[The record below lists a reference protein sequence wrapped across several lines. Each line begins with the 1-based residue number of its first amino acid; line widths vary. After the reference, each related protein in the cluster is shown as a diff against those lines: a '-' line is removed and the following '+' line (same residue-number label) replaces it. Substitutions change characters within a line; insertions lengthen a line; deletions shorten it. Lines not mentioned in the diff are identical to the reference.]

1 MPKIKILACLFVLFQ
16 VISIAFGQSYAIAG
30 YNVTATS
37 GTSSASYT
45 SLKAA
50 FDAINNGTHRGN
62 IKILVTSNSTETNT
76 AQINASGTGGA
87 NYTSV
92 LLYPQSSG
100 ITISGNIGDKGL
112 IYLNGADRFSINGSV
127 NADGFIADMTLQ
139 NTGGCVISFNNGAS
153 DNSIKYAKIKA
164 SGNSTALI
172 KSPNDAAG
180 FNDRDSIIGCH
191 LTSVSASQRPY
202 TALEI
207 VWTGSSSTY
216 NGLTISNNLFYDLW
230 NTNNTSYNLYIL
242 TDGTSNG
249 IKITDNH
256 FYETTSFLPG
266 GNKNYYHIFLDNL
279 NSNSNI
285 ISGNYFGGTTPECGG
300 SALSIGN
307 STASSNKDVN
317 YVPLYFNLGAST
329 VSQITDNQISNIQLK
344 TASSDPF
351 RAIYVFRGAIE
362 ISNNT
367 IGSSTGNNN
376 IYLTATNKN
385 STSYGIYVN
394 QSENAIITNNAIG
407 SITTTNTSNEGHG
420 FYGIYKQ
427 TWDNGVLKIN
437 DNYIGSRETPN
448 SIQCLSPSSKNNSNQ
463 MVIGISAGSN
473 SGAEV
478 KGNIVGSLSNFSTN
492 NRTDNS
498 IYGILVSANGYNL
511 IDRNFVFGLTATFS
525 GPNGIM
531 AGIYVDKGHNTI
543 SNNVVYIGEGNSSGL
558 FPIYGI
564 ADFNNEYVDGYYN
577 YNTVY
582 LAGTVTGTTTAN
594 TAAFYKAN
602 WGEHAHLTNNILV
615 NMRSGGGTSS
625 GENTALNIENA
636 QMTSLVNSDYNDL
649 YVNPNSPNSYLGS
662 LGSQN
667 YNDLSTWTT
676 STGSD
681 DNSININPEFVAVG
695 NDPTG
700 FIPTAD
706 LNGTPLD
713 GTDFGD
719 SDRPDTPTMGA
730 WELNDQPTAT
740 PAGNVQVHIGGVL
753 RGVYP
758 NVKAAFDKINTGFH
772 TGSIIIKV
780 VANTTETGRARLRSS
795 GSGNANYSNI
805 TLHPTVSGLSISG
818 DVDND
823 MIFFDGSDNF
833 VLDGRVNLS
842 GSTNLQI
849 INNNTSIYASTVG
862 FYNTAQNNTVQYCNI
877 KGATNATQKGVIA
890 ITYNENIVGS
900 GNTNINITNS
910 NISGISS
917 SQRPVNL
924 IYAKGTTGFTNTGIN
939 IAGNNIYNFF
949 NPSKSSYGVR
959 ISTNTSDVT
968 ISNNSFYETS
978 SMVQSSTSEVIYSP
992 VYIDNTSGSGFSVNS
1007 NYIGGTSQSIGGSN
1021 LSIGSSSN
1029 YKNTVLMPIFIRA
1042 SLSATTQVQGNNIGK
1057 INIYSSSPVPFS
1069 AVTLNHGS
1077 YNAGDQS
1084 SNTIGSNDNTKII
1097 NVYSNNSNATS
1108 YGINATVYANGN
1120 ISNSRIGSINIF
1132 SNVNTNIHN
1141 FSAIYIS
1148 GSASDFDVNSN
1159 FINLISLSNTS
1170 SASIVNGIY
1179 FQSGTGDVF
1188 NNLVNLG
1195 ENQALNTAIYGFR
1208 TASGSQ
1214 LRFYH
1219 NTIHLSGTTPS
1230 GSQSTYA
1237 FRNDGSTSL
1246 NLRNNI
1252 LVNRRTGGTGKHF
1265 IIYLPNT
1272 TGLTINY
1279 NQYFKTTTANFL
1291 GYLGSDKTSIAQWR
1305 TATGQDLNSQ
1315 NINPQFVNQSS
1326 NIIDDY
1332 LPANYLQGVTGL
1344 GILSDILAN
1353 TRYSPPTIGAIEFMG
1368 LYWTGNSDSDW
1379 SKSSNWQP
1387 QIVPTVTMPA
1397 IVPQRSNQPVIYNGV
1412 AGLVRNLKIFSGA
1425 IVTIN
1430 PGGTLT
1436 VAETIDN
1443 NNGYDGIVINSN
1455 SSGTGSLIHNTNN
1468 VQAKVKRYIPGNSA
1482 SWYFLSAPVSGQQI
1496 FSTEWTPSGAYGD
1509 GTGYDM
1515 YIWDEPSSCW
1525 IYNLNTTVS
1534 PTWPSVH
1541 SSTSFIPGRGYLY
1554 ATLESSP
1561 TKQFTGELNNGN
1573 ITRALTV
1580 TSAAVDTLQGFNF
1593 LGNPYPSSIDW
1604 AENSGFTRNTLTQNP
1619 GGGYDIWIWSQT
1631 ANNYGV
1637 YNSSDADGVGTNNI
1651 TRYISPMQGFFVH
1664 ASSNGN
1670 FIFNNSSRVHNQAGN
1685 WLRDANNSN
1694 TSRSSIRIG
1703 VYSESNSGSDEVIL
1717 RTGHTSTTGGA
1728 PKLFSHV
1735 KSAPSL
1741 YLTHNGKKYSTLNT
1755 LNETANN
1762 KVLLSFSAG
1771 EDGIYILRCKTDDI
1785 TSNKYI
1791 LEDRKN
1797 GKTHD
1802 FGLSESYSF
1811 IASTKDIKER
1821 FVLHFN
1827 ELSQVDQPKKSDV
1840 YVHSGMLNVD
1850 LTTIVDDYDI
1860 AIYDVNGRLIHR
1872 GKGYAGKIHAY
1883 NLPSRGVYI
1892 TVLNSD
1898 KTTLTFKTT
1907 Y

>member
-1 MPKIKILACLFVLFQ
+1 MPKIKILTCLFVLFQ
-16 VISIAFGQSYAIAG
+16 VMSIAFGQSYAIAG

-76 AQINASGTGGA
+76 AQINASGSGGA

-100 ITISGNIGDKGL
+100 ITISGSIGDKGL
-112 IYLNGADRFSINGSV
+112 IYINGADRFSINGSV

-191 LTSVSASQRPY
+191 LTSVSTSQRPY
-202 TALEI
+202 TAFEI
-207 VWTGSSSTY
+207 VWTGSSTY
-216 NGLTISNNLFYDLW
+216 NGLTISNNRFYDLW

-266 GNKNYYHIFLDNL
+266 GNNSYYHIFLDNL

-300 SALSIGN
+300 NALSIGN

-317 YVPLYFNLGAST
+317 YMPLYLNLGAST
-329 VSQITDNQISNIQLK
+329 ISQITDNQISNIQLK

-351 RAIYVFRGAIE
+351 RAIYVFKGAVE

-376 IYLTATNKN
+376 IYLTATNKK

-437 DNYIGSRETPN
+437 DNYIGSRDTPN
-448 SIQCLSPSSKNNSNQ
+448 SIQCLSPSSKNNTTQ
-463 MVIGISAGSN
+463 MVVGISAGSN

-478 KGNIVGSLSNFSTN
+478 IGNIVGSLSNFSTN

-498 IYGILVSANGYNL
+498 IYGIIVSANGYNL

-525 GPNGIM
+525 GPSGIM

-564 ADFNNEYVDGYYN
+564 ADYNNEKVDGYYN

-582 LAGTVTGTTTAN
+582 LAGTVTGTSTAN

-625 GENTALNIENA
+625 GENTALNIENT

-681 DNSININPEFVAVG
+681 DNSVNINPEFVAVG

-706 LNGTPLD
+706 LNGAPLD
-713 GTDFGD
+713 GSDFGD
-719 SDRPDTPTMGA
+719 SDRPDNPTMGA

-772 TGSIIIKV
+772 TGSIIIKI
-780 VANTTETGRARLRSS
+780 VASTTETGRARLRSS
-795 GSGNANYSNI
+795 GSGNANYTNI
-805 TLHPTVSGLSISG
+805 ILHPTASGLSISG
-818 DVDND
+818 DLDND

-833 VLDGRVNLS
+833 TLDGRVNLS
-842 GSTNLQI
+842 GSANLQI
-849 INNNTSIYASTVG
+849 INNNASIYASTLG
-862 FYNTAQNNTVQYCNI
+862 FYNTAQNNIVQYCNI

-978 SMVQSSTSEVIYSP
+978 SMVQSSTGEVVYSP

-1097 NVYSNNSNATS
+1097 NVYSNNANATS

-1148 GSASDFDVNSN
+1148 GSASDFDLNSN
-1159 FINLISLSNTS
+1159 FINLISLSNTGGS
-1170 SASIVNGIY
+1170 SVVNGIY
-1179 FQSGTGDVF
+1179 FQSGAGDVF

-1195 ENQALNTAIYGFR
+1195 DNQALNTTIYGFR
-1208 TASGSQ
+1208 TASGAQ

-1219 NTIHLSGTTPS
+1219 NTINLSGTLTS

-1237 FRNDGSTSL
+1237 FRNDGSASL

-1252 LVNRRTGGTGKHF
+1252 LVNSRTGGTGKHY
-1265 IIYLPNT
+1265 IIYLQAT
-1272 TGLTINY
+1272 SGLVINY
-1279 NQYFKTTTANFL
+1279 NQYFKTTSNNFL
-1291 GYLGSDKTSIAQWR
+1291 GYFGSDKNSYASWVS
-1305 TATGQDLNSQ
+1305 ASMQDVNSQCLSPVFLNS
-1315 NINPQFVNQSS
+1315 SS
-1326 NIIDDY
+1326 GDPNDF
-1332 LPANYLQGVTGL
+1332 LPTNSIQGQTGL
-1344 GILSDILAN
+1344 GILVDLIGNSRL
-1353 TRYSPPTIGAIEFMG
+1353 SPPTVGAIEFTG
-1368 LYWTGNSDSDW
+1368 LYWTGNIDSDW
-1379 SKSSNWQP
+1379 NKPANWQP
-1387 QIVPTVTMPA
+1387 QLVPTLTIPA
-1397 IVPQRSNQPVIYNGV
+1397 IIPQRTNQPIIYN
-1412 AGLVRNLKIFSGA
+1412 
-1425 IVTIN
+1425 TIN
-1430 PGGTLT
+1430 GFARSLNIYTNAILTIDAGGTLT
-1436 VAETIDN
+1436 VSESIEN
-1443 NNGYDGIVINSN
+1443 NNGSSGLVINS
-1455 SSGTGSLIHNTNN
+1455 SIVGTGSLIHNANGI
-1468 VQAKVKRYIPGNSA
+1468 QATVKRYIPDTDT
-1482 SWYFLSAPVSGQQI
+1482 SWYFLSAPVNSQEI
-1496 FSTEWTPSGAYGD
+1496 FNNSWTPAGSYGD
-1509 GTGYDM
+1509 GTGYDL
-1515 YIWDEPSSCW
+1515 YVWDEPSSCW
-1525 IYNLNTTVS
+1525 VYNLNTTIS
-1534 PTWPSVH
+1534 PTWSSVH
-1541 SSTSFIPGRGYLY
+1541 TGTTFIPGKGYLY
-1554 ATLESSP
+1554 SLQNENT
-1561 TKQFTGELNNGN
+1561 TKEFIGSLNNGS
-1573 ITRALTV
+1573 ISRQLTHSSSDV
-1580 TSAAVDTLQGFNF
+1580 NLKGFNF

-1604 AENSGFTRNTLTQNP
+1604 KEASGFSRSMLNLNS
-1619 GGGYDIWIWSQT
+1619 GGYDIWVWSQS

-1637 YNSSDADGVGTNNI
+1637 YNSSDPVDTGTNNVS
-1651 TRYISPMQGFFVH
+1651 RYISPMQGFFVY
-1664 ASSNGN
+1664 AESSGN
-1670 FIFNNSSRVHNQAGN
+1670 FSFNNNARVHNGASN
-1685 WLRDANNSN
+1685 WLRSSGGS
-1694 TSRSSIRIG
+1694 TSSITLKIAAQ
-1703 VYSESNSGSDEVIL
+1703 SGSSSDEVKFRFGCL
-1717 RTGHTSTTGGA
+1717 DQTPGA
-1728 PKLFSHV
+1728 YKLFSHLESSV
-1735 KSAPSL
+1735 GMYVPVNKD
-1741 YLTHNGKKYSTLNT
+1741 KYSTINISDINQVKNSRIGIKT
-1755 LNETANN
+1755 GRREKFIITCNN
-1762 KVLLSFSAG
+1762 NDSNHDK
-1771 EDGIYILRCKTDDI
+1771 IY
-1785 TSNKYI
+1785 
-1791 LEDRKN
+1791 LEDKLTGN
-1797 GKTHD
+1797 IHD
-1802 FGLSESYSF
+1802 LSTNQEYSF
-1811 IASTKDIKER
+1811 ISEAGIFEDR
-1821 FVLHFN
+1821 FVLHFG
-1827 ELSQVDQPKKSDV
+1827 E
-1840 YVHSGMLNVD
+1840 YVSGDFKNKIKIYRNSNIICVSLIEKMGDCSLK
-1850 LTTIVDDYDI
+1850 IYDI
-1860 AIYDVNGRLIHR
+1860 KGKVVEQRFLTEGRVEEIL
-1872 GKGYAGKIHAY
+1872 
-1883 NLPSRGVYI
+1883 LPEKGVYI
-1892 TVLNSD
+1892 FSVNSD
-1898 KTTLTFKTT
+1898 KVNYNSKVL